1 MWTKRITGLLIISML
16 FLSANSRIRQTYITL
31 DYSGSMSGDKYMI
44 SNFTAQLITLLND
57 RDEVCVIMNGV
68 VKKISGTPDAYKQ
81 LRIAQPNVRQQWG
94 DSQYRSQIGDIE
106 AFNRNFRTDPD
117 KNQWLFIIGDGNWN
131 TARYPAVTESF
142 SKITASAGGLKI
154 FYIPYGSSE
163 FYPSDFTTF
172 IRQLRNV
179 RIMNGSTSVRNV
191 FNNSVVLIYYLTSAD
206 CQTPQTT
213 IIDRQTA
220 EVTTEIPAKKYLIFY
235 QDNKTEQELPQII
248 SAVSDTV
255 KLNVSLLGKPSTSG
269 LQYKNYQTLLSSA
282 LWEVEGKNN
291 KSVSFLTL
299 KFDREIEPGKLK
311 VFMFPD
317 QSFLLKNDSIITVSS
332 RANTSVPGTKSQES
346 TILLNKSEFTN
357 ALKIASGHNNLSESG
372 NVNRPTQTGLRP
384 KITPLKPKA
393 IIYQAPP
400 LTPVTFRKSASQKPG
415 TGYLLYVK
423 RNDLINPE
431 KVDISFPVSYN
442 LFFKDI
448 FSWTDEDKLIFLL
461 EPRNG
466 FSQYLMPD
474 TLDLNLIIQTKRNTL
489 SKSATEEEI
498 TIKTA
503 TAKVNIPVDELLR
516 RLVYGILLIIYLIL
530 LSRKARFK
538 KGAMINYLSG
548 NETDHRISVLLR
560 KKGFI
565 NWLNRWFNPL
575 VAEKSAIVF
584 EKTGNNI
591 TFVARRK
598 RSAIKIHKKDVDSS
612 TMSFRQYAWKD
623 KNYVDLAEGNEL
635 IINSTKSDCRKPT
648 VITYDRMK
656 DIRDDVPVFR
666 ALLYLV
672 GVVFLLGLFFL

>member
-131 TARYPAVTESF
+131 TARSPAVTESF

-291 KSVSFLTL
+291 KPVSFLTL

-448 FSWTDEDKLIFLL
+448 FSWTDGDKLIFLL

-565 NWLNRWFNPL
+565 NWLNRWFNAF

>member
-213 IIDRQTA
+213 ITDQKTA
-220 EVTTEIPAKKYLIFY
+220 RVTTEIPAKKYLIFY

-565 NWLNRWFNPL
+565 NWLNRWFNAF

>member
-1 MWTKRITGLLIISML
+1 
-16 FLSANSRIRQTYITL
+16 
-31 DYSGSMSGDKYMI
+31 
-44 SNFTAQLITLLND
+44 
-57 RDEVCVIMNGV
+57 
-68 VKKISGTPDAYKQ
+68 
-81 LRIAQPNVRQQWG
+81 
-94 DSQYRSQIGDIE
+94 
-106 AFNRNFRTDPD
+106 
-117 KNQWLFIIGDGNWN
+117 
-131 TARYPAVTESF
+131 
-142 SKITASAGGLKI
+142 
-154 FYIPYGSSE
+154 
-163 FYPSDFTTF
+163 
-172 IRQLRNV
+172 
-179 RIMNGSTSVRNV
+179 MNGSTSVRNV

-291 KSVSFLTL
+291 KPVSFLTL

-565 NWLNRWFNPL
+565 NWLNRWFNAF

>member
-1 MWTKRITGLLIISML
+1 MWTKRITGLLIFSML
-16 FLSANSRIRQTYITL
+16 FLSANSRTRQTYITL

-291 KSVSFLTL
+291 KPVSFLTL

-466 FSQYLMPD
+466 FSQHLMPD

-565 NWLNRWFNPL
+565 NWLNRWFNAF

>member
-1 MWTKRITGLLIISML
+1 MWTKRITGLLIFSML

-291 KSVSFLTL
+291 KPVSFLTL
-299 KFDREIEPGKLK
+299 KFNREIEPGKLK

-372 NVNRPTQTGLRP
+372 NVNRPTQTGLRS

-415 TGYLLYVK
+415 TGYLLYVE
-423 RNDLINPE
+423 RNDLISPE

-565 NWLNRWFNPL
+565 NWLNRWFNAF

>member
-163 FYPSDFTTF
+163 FYPSDFSTF
-172 IRQLRNV
+172 VRQLRNV

-291 KSVSFLTL
+291 KPVSFLTL

-311 VFMFPD
+311 VFIFPD
-317 QSFLLKNDSIITVSS
+317 PSFLLKNDSIITVSS

-372 NVNRPTQTGLRP
+372 NVNRPTQTGLRS

-448 FSWTDEDKLIFLL
+448 FSWTDGDKLIFLL

-548 NETDHRISVLLR
+548 NETDHRISVSLR
-560 KKGFI
+560 KKGLI
-565 NWLNRWFNPL
+565 NWLSRWFNPF

-598 RSAIKIHKKDVDSS
+598 RSAVKIHKKDIDSS
-612 TMSFRQYAWKD
+612 TMNFRQYAWKE

-635 IINSTKSDCRKPT
+635 LINSIKLNSGKQTI
-648 VITYDRMK
+648 ITYDRMK
-656 DIRDDVPVFR
+656 DKRDDVPAFR
-666 ALLYLV
+666 AMIYLA
-672 GVVFLLGLFFL
+672 GVVVLLGILFF

>member
-16 FLSANSRIRQTYITL
+16 FLSANSRTRQTYITL

-57 RDEVCVIMNGV
+57 RDEVYVIMNGV

-81 LRIAQPNVRQQWG
+81 LQIAQPNVRQQWG
-94 DSQYRSQIGDIE
+94 DSQYRSQIGDID

-131 TARYPAVTESF
+131 TARYSAVTESF
-142 SKITASAGGLKI
+142 SKITTSAGGLKI

-163 FYPSDFTTF
+163 FYPSDFSTF
-172 IRQLRNV
+172 VRQLRNV

-220 EVTTEIPAKKYLIFY
+220 EVTTEKPAKKFLIFY

-291 KSVSFLTL
+291 KPVSFLRL

-311 VFMFPD
+311 VFIFPD
-317 QSFLLKNDSIITVSS
+317 PSFIHQKDSIITVSS
-332 RANTSVPGTKSQES
+332 KASVTLPGTKSQES
-346 TILLNKSEFTN
+346 TILLNKSELTN
-357 ALKIASGHNNLSESG
+357 ALKIASGHNNVSESVKE
-372 NVNRPTQTGLRP
+372 NKPTRSGLRP

-415 TGYLLYVK
+415 TGYLLYVE

-431 KVDISFPVSYN
+431 TIDISIPVSYN
-442 LFFKDI
+442 LYFKNI

-474 TLDLNLIIQTKRNTL
+474 TLDLNLIIQTKRNT
-489 SKSATEEEI
+489 SKISATKEQI

-503 TAKVNIPVDELLR
+503 TAKVNIPIEELLR
-516 RLVYGILLIIYLIL
+516 RLVFGILLIIYLIL

-548 NETDHRISVLLR
+548 NETDHRISVSLR

-565 NWLNRWFNPL
+565 NWLSRWFNPF

-598 RSAIKIHKKDVDSS
+598 RSAVKIHKKDIDSS
-612 TMSFRQYAWKD
+612 TMNFRQYAWKE

-635 IINSTKSDCRKPT
+635 LINSIKLNSGKQTI
-648 VITYDRMK
+648 ITYDRMK
-656 DIRDDVPVFR
+656 DKRDDVPAFR
-666 ALLYLV
+666 AMIYLA
-672 GVVFLLGLFFL
+672 GLVVLLGILFF

>member
-1 MWTKRITGLLIISML
+1 MWTKRITGLLIFSML
-16 FLSANSRIRQTYITL
+16 FLSANSRTRQTYITL

-291 KSVSFLTL
+291 KPVSFLTL

-466 FSQYLMPD
+466 FSQHLMPD

-565 NWLNRWFNPL
+565 NWLNRWFNAF

-666 ALLYLV
+666 ALLYFV

>member
-291 KSVSFLTL
+291 KPVSFLTL

-372 NVNRPTQTGLRP
+372 NVNRPTQTGLRS

-448 FSWTDEDKLIFLL
+448 FSWTDGDKLIFLL

-565 NWLNRWFNPL
+565 NWLNRWFNAF

>member
-163 FYPSDFTTF
+163 FYPSDFTNI

-291 KSVSFLTL
+291 KPVSFLTL
-299 KFDREIEPGKLK
+299 KFNREIEPGKLK

-612 TMSFRQYAWKD
+612 TMSFRQYVWKD

>member
-1 MWTKRITGLLIISML
+1 MWTKRITGLLIFSML

-372 NVNRPTQTGLRP
+372 NVNRPTQTGLRS

-415 TGYLLYVK
+415 TGYLLYVE

-565 NWLNRWFNPL
+565 NWLNRWFNAF

>member
-291 KSVSFLTL
+291 KPVSFLTL

-372 NVNRPTQTGLRP
+372 NVNRPTQTGLRS

-400 LTPVTFRKSASQKPG
+400 LTPVTFRKSTSQKPG
-415 TGYLLYVK
+415 TGYLLYVE
-423 RNDLINPE
+423 RNDLISPE

-442 LFFKDI
+442 LYFKDI

-474 TLDLNLIIQTKRNTL
+474 TLDLNLIIQTKRNTP

-565 NWLNRWFNPL
+565 NWLNRWFNAF

>member
-291 KSVSFLTL
+291 KPVSFLTL

-474 TLDLNLIIQTKRNTL
+474 TLDLNLIIQTKRNTP

-565 NWLNRWFNPL
+565 NWLNRWFNAF